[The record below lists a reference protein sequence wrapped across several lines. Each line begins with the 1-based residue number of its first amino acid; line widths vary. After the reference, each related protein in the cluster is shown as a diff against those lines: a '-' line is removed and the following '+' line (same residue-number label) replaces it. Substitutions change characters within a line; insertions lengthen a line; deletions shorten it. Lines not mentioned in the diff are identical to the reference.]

1 MFVRYWHHV
10 AGATKTNFFLPFF
23 QFGSYAA
30 SAWGST
36 SLEMTAMG
44 RKYNLVASLLSIFY
58 RLQDYVTYHQDDV
71 GSLRSLQGPF
81 AIRKLSIVAAV
92 SRAFNLKGKFQTVF
106 PFQMLLMKCYLSRV
120 ELVHVEPAPILTVQL
135 VTAVPAIVLVV
146 ANVLL
151 VHALPIAA
159 VLAPLWARLQ
169 QRIVN
174 IVGRLG

>member
-1 MFVRYWHHV
+1 MGINKSGDDSNGTQIQPCGIV
-10 AGATKTNFFLPFF
+10 AFNF
-23 QFGSYAA
+23 Y
-30 SAWGST
+30 T
-36 SLEMTAMG
+36 
-44 RKYNLVASLLSIFY
+44 
-58 RLQDYVTYHQDDV
+58 LQDYVTYHQDDV

-92 SRAFNLKGKFQTVF
+92 SRAFNLKGKFQTFF

-174 IVGRLG
+174 IVGLG

>member
-10 AGATKTNFFLPFF
+10 AGATKTNFFSPFF
-23 QFGSYAA
+23 PIWIICCFCLGINKSGDDSNGTQIQPCGI
-30 SAWGST
+30 
-36 SLEMTAMG
+36 
-44 RKYNLVASLLSIFY
+44 VAFNFY
-58 RLQDYVTYHQDDV
+58 TLQDYVTYHQDDV